1 MVGGQWIAPSAGQA
15 VVNAAAGY
23 EAREM
28 DQQQLQQE
36 VQQRAALRD
45 SLGKL
50 SGVEGRAEIPPNLV
64 MQSPE
69 DQAGVPG
76 IEAVAPASGAERRKV
91 IADLMDN
98 PAAGSIGGDM
108 LKDELISAPRAR
120 AQEEFRSELEGK
132 REKARQILADTQAT
146 AAEKREAAR
155 FAAQMDQLEKRIAG
169 QKDLKQIP
177 SMHISIQGGG
187 NSSPAGTPDAPPM
200 FAGPATQVGVDPRS
214 DGTPV
219 YRVTKTGKL
228 YTFGPNGEYVEH
240 NGASGPKPP
249 ATGNATESE
258 RSSAGYSGR
267 MQASEATIGK
277 INCGEPNEATSM
289 LGAIPGVDS
298 TPVAKSSPIPKA
310 SIAKP
315 QTIGFVPSCARN
327 LVLQSLPP
335 KWPRNTAP
343 TSRNRVTV
351 RLWLP
356 KRHSPASRLR
366 NS

>member
-1 MVGGQWIAPSAGQA
+1 MPYFFNPNGPDEEDLLVKPVAPIKPVGARKKSSQQDLDALDISNTEQEDPLNLAARQNQLDARKRKLVDFMRQQGAAPSGGTMIGGQWIAPSAGQA

-36 VQQRAALRD
+36 VTQRAALRD

-76 IEAVAPASGAERRKV
+76 IEAVAPARGADRRKV

-187 NSSPAGTPDAPPM
+187 
-200 FAGPATQVGVDPRS
+200 QQLPR
-214 DGTPV
+214 
-219 YRVTKTGKL
+219 
-228 YTFGPNGEYVEH
+228 
-240 NGASGPKPP
+240 
-249 ATGNATESE
+249 
-258 RSSAGYSGR
+258 
-267 MQASEATIGK
+267 
-277 INCGEPNEATSM
+277 
-289 LGAIPGVDS
+289 
-298 TPVAKSSPIPKA
+298 
-310 SIAKP
+310 
-315 QTIGFVPSCARN
+315 
-327 LVLQSLPP
+327 
-335 KWPRNTAP
+335 
-343 TSRNRVTV
+343 
-351 RLWLP
+351 
-356 KRHSPASRLR
+356 R